1 MTATQSW
8 SAVEPATQPIPVVR
22 RGNSPATAG
31 FWLGIVGLL
40 AGWVPFLG
48 LLVTVPAWALSQ
60 AGRRRFRT
68 GAATTAGRSGAG
80 LALGVA
86 GSVLCLLT
94 TTIGIVGAAN
104 APQPALPAA
113 APAVPAAAPAPA
125 PVPVPVPD
133 VVGMTDARAREVLAQ
148 AGFTNVVLGPP
159 SAPAA
164 GVTAGTVTAQG
175 PVGSTTHDRAAA
187 VTLVEAAAPA
197 APVAPAAAATG
208 APVDPDVDRPYVPA
222 RPLVATPP
230 APRTAVAAPRPAPQA
245 SRPAAPAPRP
255 AAPAPHP
262 AAPVAPAPAP
272 ASGGGSAYY
281 ANCTAARNAGVAPL
295 YRGDPGYRSALDRDN
310 DGIACE

>member
-8 SAVEPATQPIPVVR
+8 PAVEPATQPIPVVR
-22 RGNSPATAG
+22 RGNTPATAG

-68 GAATTAGRSGAG
+68 GATTTAGRSGAG

-94 TTIGIVGAAN
+94 TTIGVIGAAN

-113 APAVPAAAPAPA
+113 APAAPVAAPVA
-125 PVPVPVPD
+125 VPD

-148 AGFTNVVLGPP
+148 AGFTHVVLGPP
-159 SAPAA
+159 SAAAA
-164 GVTAGTVTAQG
+164 GVAAGTVTAQD
-175 PVGSTTHDRAAA
+175 PVGSTTYDRAAA
-187 VTLVEAAAPA
+187 VTLTEAAAPA
-197 APVAPAAAATG
+197 VPVAPAAAATG
-208 APVDPDVDRPYVPA
+208 APVATDVDRPYVPAPA

-230 APRTAVAAPRPAPQA
+230 APQAPR
-245 SRPAAPAPRP
+245 SAAPAPRP
-255 AAPAPHP
+255 AAPA
-262 AAPVAPAPAP
+262 APAPAAP
-272 ASGGGSAYY
+272 APSSGGGSAYY
-281 ANCTAARNAGVAPL
+281 ANCTAARNAGAAPL
-295 YRGDPGYRSALDRDN
+295 YRGDPGYRSALDRDD

>member
-22 RGNSPATAG
+22 RGNAPATAG

-48 LLVTVPAWALSQ
+48 LLVTVPAWALAQ

-94 TTIGIVGAAN
+94 TTIGVVGAAN

-113 APAVPAAAPAPA
+113 APAAPAAAPAPA
-125 PVPVPVPD
+125 PVTVPD
-133 VVGMTDARAREVLAQ
+133 VVGMTDVRAREVLAQ
-148 AGFTNVVLGPP
+148 AGFTHVVLGPP
-159 SAPAA
+159 SAAAA
-164 GVTAGTVTAQG
+164 GVAAGTVTAQD
-175 PVGSTTHDRAAA
+175 PVGSTTHDRAAP
-187 VTLVEAAAPA
+187 VTLVEAAAAA
-197 APVAPAAAATG
+197 APVDT
-208 APVDPDVDRPYVPA
+208 DVDRPYVPAPA

-245 SRPAAPAPRP
+245 PRPAAPAPRP
-255 AAPAPHP
+255 AAPVAP
-262 AAPVAPAPAP
+262 APPAPAPAP
-272 ASGGGSAYY
+272 GGGSAYY
-281 ANCTAARNAGVAPL
+281 ANCTAARNAGAAPL

>member
-8 SAVEPATQPIPVVR
+8 PAVEPATQPIPVVR
-22 RGNSPATAG
+22 RGNTPATAG
-31 FWLGIVGLL
+31 FWLGIVGLV

-68 GAATTAGRSGAG
+68 GATTTAGRSGAG

-94 TTIGIVGAAN
+94 TTIGVIGAAN

-113 APAVPAAAPAPA
+113 APAATVAAAAPAPVA
-125 PVPVPVPD
+125 VPD

-148 AGFTNVVLGPP
+148 AGFTHVVLGPP
-159 SAPAA
+159 SAAAA
-164 GVTAGTVTAQG
+164 GVAAGTVTAQD
-175 PVGSTTHDRAAA
+175 PVGSTTYDRASA
-187 VTLVEAAAPA
+187 VTLTEAAAPA
-197 APVAPAAAATG
+197 VPVAPAAAATG
-208 APVDPDVDRPYVPA
+208 APVATDVDRPYVPAPA

-230 APRTAVAAPRPAPQA
+230 APHTAVAAPRPAPQA
-245 SRPAAPAPRP
+245 PRPAAPAPRP
-255 AAPAPHP
+255 AAPA
-262 AAPVAPAPAP
+262 APAPAAP
-272 ASGGGSAYY
+272 APSSGGGSAYY
-281 ANCTAARNAGVAPL
+281 ANCTAARNAGAAPL
-295 YRGDPGYRSALDRDN
+295 YCGDPGYRSALDRDD